1 MKTLQW
7 LVLVLLLLVPA
18 KVLRADDL
26 DVRHEIHFPDLPGY
40 KTLVCDMHMHT
51 VFSDGEVWPTVRVDE
66 AWRQGLHALAI
77 TDHIEYQP
85 HKENLPTNHNRP
97 FELAADSARAH
108 NLLLIK
114 GAEITRETP
123 PGHFNAV
130 FVTDINPLDTKELFD
145 VMKRAHD
152 QGGFIFWNH
161 QNWQGPEKGR
171 WMDVHTTMYENKW
184 LNGMEVA
191 NGESYYPAAH
201 AWCLEKKLTMVG
213 NSDIHSPDLR
223 QKSTAGD
230 HRTMTLV
237 LAKQPTL
244 AGMKEALLEGRTLVW
259 YKDQLIGREEW
270 LRPFCERC
278 IRVAQPH
285 LRTKSGLVVEVRNR
299 SEADIRLVRE
309 GKTGPQQLTLPAQTT
324 TLLSLHGVESDQPV
338 ELDYTVTNFLVA
350 PGKGLRIK
358 LTIPKQ

>member
-1 MKTLQW
+1 
-7 LVLVLLLLVPA
+7 
-18 KVLRADDL
+18 
-26 DVRHEIHFPDLPGY
+26 
-40 KTLVCDMHMHT
+40 
-51 VFSDGEVWPTVRVDE
+51 
-66 AWRQGLHALAI
+66 
-77 TDHIEYQP
+77 
-85 HKENLPTNHNRP
+85 
-97 FELAADSARAH
+97 
-108 NLLLIK
+108 
-114 GAEITRETP
+114 
-123 PGHFNAV
+123 
-130 FVTDINPLDTKELFD
+130 
-145 VMKRAHD
+145 
-152 QGGFIFWNH
+152 
-161 QNWQGPEKGR
+161 
-171 WMDVHTTMYENKW
+171 MDVHTTMYENKW